1 MFVLKWRHKEQIR
14 LLQGENTALA
24 AENASLRAELE
35 QLHQALAAQRGDEQG
50 TEQINALM
58 AYQDEHLKTGLMD
71 IQGNLVISVDEAK
84 QTLSTIDGVSGDFS
98 GVATEIV
105 QISGFLGSLASTAQD
120 SNQVVQQLS
129 AHASKINA
137 VLTLIRTIAEQTNL
151 LALNAAIEAAR
162 AGEAGRGFAVV
173 ASEIRSLA
181 DKTQS
186 AILETRE
193 VIQNMLANVASVE
206 STSLR
211 LVEGVQEI
219 NGNVLRFEER
229 LSALQ
234 THVDASFN
242 DVRDMNSR
250 VFMSLAKLDHVI
262 WKVNTYLSI
271 SKRAPAFSFVDHHNC
286 RLGKWY
292 EQGEGKAFFAHSR
305 SYREL
310 EAPHAKVH
318 DGTRCIFDLIEQ
330 TPLDYTALME
340 AVNEMEKNSDRVFA
354 SLDRILSDAASSR
367 TQPASG
373 IK

>member
-219 NGNVLRFEER
+219 NGNVWVSLP
-229 LSALQ
+229 
-234 THVDASFN
+234 
-242 DVRDMNSR
+242 NS
-250 VFMSLAKLDHVI
+250 
-262 WKVNTYLSI
+262 
-271 SKRAPAFSFVDHHNC
+271 
-286 RLGKWY
+286 
-292 EQGEGKAFFAHSR
+292 
-305 SYREL
+305 
-310 EAPHAKVH
+310 
-318 DGTRCIFDLIEQ
+318 
-330 TPLDYTALME
+330 
-340 AVNEMEKNSDRVFA
+340 
-354 SLDRILSDAASSR
+354 
-367 TQPASG
+367 
-373 IK
+373 